1 MDHERIIHILD
12 YLSRHTDESHFVTI
26 NQIQDYLANVCN
38 LSRVKSVTI
47 RRDLDRLTTMGNNII
62 KVNHEH
68 NTAYYA
74 LIDKGF
80 SFNEIRF
87 IVDSISINKFLTA
100 YQKQKLI
107 KKFEGM
113 CSDTEIRQLISRIVL
128 NERCPSTLD
137 LLENLDKIHR
147 LIGERRKID
156 FDYGKYNETTKQI
169 TYYHKDR
176 DMLPVSVIYFHEKFY
191 LKCFNLTDSKWRIF
205 RVDRMKNI
213 VGGGLAQFHLPPDEK
228 YEGFVTDMFAPEYF
242 TSVTLRVRKYLLD
255 EMRENFGYFASIMSD
270 EDSDFVRFHVRVG
283 INQKFYLW
291 LMQFGSGVE
300 LAAPA
305 KERAEYLDEVRK
317 MLGAYPEFEKEE
329 KTD

>member
-1 MDHERIIHILD
+1 MDHERIIHTLD

-100 YQKQKLI
+100 HQKQKLI

-169 TYYHKDR
+169 TYYQKDR

-191 LKCFNLTDSKWRIF
+191 LKCFNLTDSKWRIY

-213 VGGGLAQFHLPPDEK
+213 SGGDISQFHLPPEEK
-228 YEGFVTDMFAPEYF
+228 YEGFVTDMFAPKYF

-255 EMRENFGYFASIMSD
+255 EMRENFGDFASIIPD
-270 EDSDFVRFHVRVG
+270 NDSDFVRFHVRVG

-291 LMQFGSGVE
+291 LMKFGSGVE
-300 LAAPA
+300 LVAPV
-305 KERAEYLDEVRK
+305 KERAEYLEEVRK
-317 MLGAYPEFEKEE
+317 MLGAYPEF
-329 KTD
+329 TQQSTP

>member
-1 MDHERIIHILD
+1 MDHERIIHIYD
-12 YLSRHTDESHFVTI
+12 YLSRYTDENHYVSI
-26 NQIQDYLANVCN
+26 SQIQDHLANAFN
-38 LSRVKSVTI
+38 LTRVKNVTI
-47 RRDLDRLTTMGNNII
+47 RRDLDRLTAMGNHIVKHNR
-62 KVNHEH
+62 EH

-100 YQKQKLI
+100 FQKQTLI

-113 CSDTEIRQLISRIVL
+113 CSDAEIRQLISRIVL

-147 LIGERRKID
+147 LIGERQKID
-156 FDYGKYNETTKQI
+156 FEYGKYDETTKQI

-191 LKCFNLTDSKWRIF
+191 LKCFNLTDSKWRIY

-213 VGGGLAQFHLPPDEK
+213 IGGDTSQFHLPPEEK
-228 YEGFVTDMFAPEYF
+228 YEGFVTDMFAPKYF
-242 TSVTLRVRKYLLD
+242 TSITLRVRKYLLD
-255 EMRENFGYFASIMSD
+255 EMRENFGEFASIIPD
-270 EDSDFVRFHVRVG
+270 NDSDFVRFHVRVG

-291 LMQFGSGVE
+291 LMKFGSGVE
-300 LAAPA
+300 LVAPA
-305 KERAEYLDEVRK
+305 KERAEYLEEVRK
-317 MLGAYPEFEKEE
+317 MLGAYPEIVVQ
-329 KTD
+329 

>member
-100 YQKQKLI
+100 HQKQKLI

-156 FDYGKYNETTKQI
+156 FDYVVKKYKLRPLRFHDLRHSCASLLLANG
-169 TYYHKDR
+169 
-176 DMLPVSVIYFHEKFY
+176 VSMKAIQDWLGHSTFNVTANFYSHLDYKSRISSAEVISNA
-191 LKCFNLTDSKWRIF
+191 L
-205 RVDRMKNI
+205 
-213 VGGGLAQFHLPPDEK
+213 G
-228 YEGFVTDMFAPEYF
+228 
-242 TSVTLRVRKYLLD
+242 
-255 EMRENFGYFASIMSD
+255 D
-270 EDSDFVRFHVRVG
+270 EDDENEG
-283 INQKFYLW
+283 KKKTA
-291 LMQFGSGVE
+291 GS
-300 LAAPA
+300 
-305 KERAEYLDEVRK
+305 
-317 MLGAYPEFEKEE
+317 
-329 KTD
+329 

>member
-1 MDHERIIHILD
+1 MDHERIIHIYD
-12 YLSRHTDESHFVTI
+12 YLSRYTDENHYVSI
-26 NQIQDYLANVCN
+26 SQIQDHLANAFN
-38 LSRVKSVTI
+38 LTRVKNVTI
-47 RRDLDRLTTMGNNII
+47 RRDLDRLTAMGNHIVKHNR
-62 KVNHEH
+62 EH

-100 YQKQKLI
+100 FQKQTLI

-113 CSDTEIRQLISRIVL
+113 CSDAEIRQLISRIVL

-147 LIGERRKID
+147 LIGERQKID
-156 FDYGKYNETTKQI
+156 FEYGKYDETTKQI

-191 LKCFNLTDSKWRIF
+191 LKCFNLTDSKWRIY

-213 VGGGLAQFHLPPDEK
+213 IGGDTSQFHLPPEEK
-228 YEGFVTDMFAPEYF
+228 YEGFVTDMFAPKYF
-242 TSVTLRVRKYLLD
+242 TSITLRVRKYLLD
-255 EMRENFGYFASIMSD
+255 EMRENFGEFASIIPD
-270 EDSDFVRFHVRVG
+270 NDSDFVRFHVRVG

-291 LMQFGSGVE
+291 LMKFGSGVE
-300 LAAPA
+300 LVAPA
-305 KERAEYLDEVRK
+305 KERAEYLEEVRK
-317 MLGAYPEFEKEE
+317 MLGAYPEF
-329 KTD
+329 TQQSTP

>member
-100 YQKQKLI
+100 HQKQKLI

-169 TYYHKDR
+169 TYYHKNR

-191 LKCFNLTDSKWRIF
+191 LKCFNLTDSKWRIY

-213 VGGGLAQFHLPPDEK
+213 IGGDISQFHLPPEEK
-228 YEGFVTDMFAPEYF
+228 YEGFVTDMFAPKYF
-242 TSVTLRVRKYLLD
+242 TGVTLRVRKYLLD
-255 EMRENFGYFASIMSD
+255 EMRENFGEFASIIPD
-270 EDSDFVRFHVRVG
+270 NDSDFVRFHVRVG

-291 LMQFGSGVE
+291 LMKFGSGVE
-300 LAAPA
+300 LVAPA
-305 KERAEYLDEVRK
+305 KERAEYLEEVRK
-317 MLGAYPEFEKEE
+317 MLGAYPEFSQQS
-329 KTD
+329 TP

>member
-100 YQKQKLI
+100 HQKQKLI
-107 KKFEGM
+107 KRFEGM

-191 LKCFNLTDSKWRIF
+191 LKCFNLTDSKWRIY

-213 VGGGLAQFHLPPDEK
+213 IGGDISQFHLPPEEK
-228 YEGFVTDMFAPEYF
+228 YEGFVTDMFAPKYF

-255 EMRENFGYFASIMSD
+255 EMRENFGEFASIIPD
-270 EDSDFVRFHVRVG
+270 NDSDFVRFHVRVG

-291 LMQFGSGVE
+291 LMKYGSGME
-300 LAAPA
+300 LVAPA
-305 KERAEYLDEVRK
+305 KERAEYLEEVRK
-317 MLGAYPEFEKEE
+317 MLGAYPEF
-329 KTD
+329 TQQSTP

>member
-191 LKCFNLTDSKWRIF
+191 LKCFNLTDSKWRIY

-317 MLGAYPEFEKEE
+317 MLGAYPEFAV
-329 KTD
+329 

>member
-191 LKCFNLTDSKWRIF
+191 LKCFNLTDSKWRIY

>member
-147 LIGERRKID
+147 LIGERQKID

-191 LKCFNLTDSKWRIF
+191 LKCFNLTDSKWRIY

-213 VGGGLAQFHLPPDEK
+213 IGGDISQFHLPPEEK
-228 YEGFVTDMFAPEYF
+228 YEGFVTDMFAPKYF

-255 EMRENFGYFASIMSD
+255 EMRENFGEFASIIPD
-270 EDSDFVRFHVRVG
+270 NDSDFVRFHVRVG

-291 LMQFGSGVE
+291 LMKYGSGME
-300 LAAPA
+300 LVAPA
-305 KERAEYLDEVRK
+305 KERAEYLEEVRK
-317 MLGAYPEFEKEE
+317 MLGAYPEF
-329 KTD
+329 TQQSTP

>member
-1 MDHERIIHILD
+1 MDHERIIHIYD
-12 YLSRHTDESHFVTI
+12 YLSRYTDENHYVSI
-26 NQIQDYLANVCN
+26 SQIQNHLANAFN
-38 LSRVKSVTI
+38 LTRVKNVTI
-47 RRDLDRLTTMGNNII
+47 RRDLDRLTAMGNHIVKHNR
-62 KVNHEH
+62 EH

-100 YQKQKLI
+100 FQKQTLI

-113 CSDTEIRQLISRIVL
+113 CSDAEIRQLISRIVL

-147 LIGERRKID
+147 LIGERQKID
-156 FDYGKYNETTKQI
+156 FEYGKYDETTKQI

-191 LKCFNLTDSKWRIF
+191 LKCFNLTDSKWRIY

-213 VGGGLAQFHLPPDEK
+213 IGGDTSQFHLPPEEK
-228 YEGFVTDMFAPEYF
+228 YEGFVTDMFAPKYF
-242 TSVTLRVRKYLLD
+242 TSITLRVRKYLLD
-255 EMRENFGYFASIMSD
+255 EMRENFGDFASIIPD
-270 EDSDFVRFHVRVG
+270 NDSDFIRFHVRVG

-291 LMQFGSGVE
+291 LMKFGSGVE
-300 LAAPA
+300 LVAPA
-305 KERAEYLDEVRK
+305 KERAEYLEEVRK
-317 MLGAYPEFEKEE
+317 MLGAYPEF
-329 KTD
+329 TQQSTP

>member
-1 MDHERIIHILD
+1 MDHERIIHIYD
-12 YLSRHTDESHFVTI
+12 YLSRYTDENHFVTI
-26 NQIQDYLANVCN
+26 NQIQAHLANSCN

-47 RRDLDRLTTMGNNII
+47 RRDLDRLTTMGNHIVKQNR
-62 KVNHEH
+62 EH

-113 CSDTEIRQLISRIVL
+113 CSDAEIRQLISRIVL
-128 NERCPSTLD
+128 NEQCPSTLD

-147 LIGERRKID
+147 LIGERRKIN
-156 FDYGKYNETTKQI
+156 FEYGKYDESEKQI
-169 TYYHKDR
+169 KYYLKDR
-176 DMLPVSVIYFHEKFY
+176 DMLPVSVIYFHERFY
-191 LKCFNLTDSKWRIF
+191 LKCFNLTDRKWRIY

>member
-1 MDHERIIHILD
+1 MDQERIIFILD
-12 YLSRHTDESHFVTI
+12 YLSRYTDENKAVTI
-26 NQIQDYLANVCN
+26 KDIQHHLANVCN
-38 LSRVKSVTI
+38 LSKVNDVTI
-47 RRDLDRLTTMGNNII
+47 RRDLDRLTSAGNHIV
-62 KVNHEH
+62 KYSGEH

-87 IVDSISINKFLTA
+87 IVDSISINKFLSA

-191 LKCFNLTDSKWRIF
+191 LKCFNLTDSKWRIY

-213 VGGGLAQFHLPPDEK
+213 IGGDMAQLRLPPEEK
-228 YEGFVTDMFAPEYF
+228 YEGFVTDMFAPKYF

-255 EMRENFGYFASIMSD
+255 EMRENFGDFASIIPD
-270 EDSDFVRFHVRVG
+270 NDSDFVRFHVRVG

-291 LMQFGSGVE
+291 LMKFGSGVE
-300 LAAPA
+300 LVAPA

-317 MLGAYPEFEKEE
+317 MLGAYPEF
-329 KTD
+329 TQQSMP

>member
-100 YQKQKLI
+100 HQKQKLI

-147 LIGERRKID
+147 LIGERQKID

-191 LKCFNLTDSKWRIF
+191 LKCFNLTDSKWRIY

-213 VGGGLAQFHLPPDEK
+213 IGGDISHFHLPPEEK
-228 YEGFVTDMFAPEYF
+228 YEGFVTDMFAPKYF

-255 EMRENFGYFASIMSD
+255 EMRENFGDFASIIPD
-270 EDSDFVRFHVRVG
+270 NDSDFVRFHVRVG

-291 LMQFGSGVE
+291 LMKFGSGLE
-300 LAAPA
+300 LVAPA

-317 MLGAYPEFEKEE
+317 MLGAYPEF
-329 KTD
+329 TQQSTP